1 MLQHLKMAEGA
12 SNVGS
17 YFTTMVAVL
26 ATITE
31 IATKAATLQHL
42 YLGFIEYNG
51 YSMLRQ

>member
-17 YFTTMVAVL
+17 YHTILVAVL

-31 IATKAATLQHL
+31 IATMAATSVFWL
-42 YLGFIEYNG
+42 Y
-51 YSMLRQ
+51 